1 MAPLSP
7 LSLRVWGK
15 CHVGQDALLL
25 LECML
30 MPRLVNPGPQRK
42 KELLVFYFFP
52 ELMRKTL
59 LELMAMFLSGQCY
72 HYISSVRF
80 VFLPQI
86 YEFINKGDQQEA
98 GQWRRWGVF
107 YL

>member
-1 MAPLSP
+1 MPCWPGCSP
-7 LSLRVWGK
+7 AFGVYAYAQAGES
-15 CHVGQDALLL
+15 
-25 LECML
+25 
-30 MPRLVNPGPQRK
+30 GPTK
-42 KELLVFYFFP
+42 KERVFFFFP
-52 ELMRKTL
+52 ELLRKTL